1 VFTCVGWKLTLCDP
15 IWQVMLRSSV
25 MGFPCTH
32 LYVSRQLVVGLLCV
46 LSGRQNLVKN
56 LERFD
61 EFADRFEQ
69 LPMYFMTFHG
79 QENTRR
85 VIEVCIVLVIV
96 VVVVVIVV
104 IVVLVVVGTAD
115 AFKKR

>member
-1 VFTCVGWKLTLCDP
+1 
-15 IWQVMLRSSV
+15 
-25 MGFPCTH
+25 
-32 LYVSRQLVVGLLCV
+32 V

-115 AFKKR
+115 AFKKW

>member
-1 VFTCVGWKLTLCDP
+1 
-15 IWQVMLRSSV
+15 M
-25 MGFPCTH
+25 
-32 LYVSRQLVVGLLCV
+32 
-46 LSGRQNLVKN
+46 NLVKN

-85 VIEVCIVLVIV
+85 VIEVRLSATTHSI
-96 VVVVVIVV
+96 
-104 IVVLVVVGTAD
+104 G
-115 AFKKR
+115 